1 MRQFATCRATRPQP
15 DPRTSF
21 LHNRRLITL
30 ARTQPVVANESVV
43 EQKSLQR
50 SKFVRLENPI
60 EVTRSPTDPALGHG
74 KCRFLSCHQLLIVTK
89 TRAYRVARL
98 LRYRGCMNQINT
110 AVQDAD
116 RLVDLL
122 ENILKSY
129 KDSDSRPEVSLTLY
143 RQCLRLGMNY
153 KVRLAKHFVV
163 IEGGA
168 SRRRGSGQL
177 GSPHWHA
184 KPRLRLAPKPT
195 VFDALP

>member
-1 MRQFATCRATRPQP
+1 
-15 DPRTSF
+15 
-21 LHNRRLITL
+21 
-30 ARTQPVVANESVV
+30 
-43 EQKSLQR
+43 
-50 SKFVRLENPI
+50 
-60 EVTRSPTDPALGHG
+60 
-74 KCRFLSCHQLLIVTK
+74 
-89 TRAYRVARL
+89 
-98 LRYRGCMNQINT
+98 MNQIIP

-168 SRRRGSGQL
+168 SRRRGSGRL
-177 GSPHWHA
+177 HSSNWHA
-184 KPRLRLAPKPT
+184 KPHLKLAPKPAL
-195 VFDALP
+195 FDALP

>member
-1 MRQFATCRATRPQP
+1 MKRCAVSPAPPNRHAVCHAELKRANSPI
-15 DPRTSF
+15 
-21 LHNRRLITL
+21 ITL
-30 ARTQPVVANESVV
+30 PCSSISSKQSSTYI
-43 EQKSLQR
+43 QR
-50 SKFVRLENPI
+50 SKIVRLENPI

-153 KVRLAKHFVV
+153 KVRLAKRFVV

-168 SRRRGSGQL
+168 SRKRGSGQL
-177 GSPHWHA
+177 GAPHWHA
-184 KPRLRLAPKPT
+184 KPRLRLAPKST
-195 VFDALP
+195 VFDDLP